1 MLNLNQET
9 PYDNVPLDDFKNTV
23 LSCQQC
29 ELCHTRT
36 NVVFGSGPI
45 PCNLMIIGEGPGEQ
59 EDIQSL
65 PFVGRSGKLLTK
77 LLEYASINRDTDVF
91 IANTVKCRPPNNRTP
106 LQAEIDSCK
115 PYLIRQIKFVKP
127 KILLLLGSPSLKT
140 ILEETLT
147 ISKTRGKWYKTAVD
161 YMPDPLYIM
170 PLFHP
175 SYLLRNSSKEEG
187 KPKWLTWQDM
197 KEVKSAL
204 RFYEPPPVQVD
215 KILANT

>member
-9 PYDNVPLDDFKNTV
+9 PYDTLPIDDFKNTV
-23 LSCQQC
+23 LSCQKC
-29 ELCHTRT
+29 ELCNTRT

-59 EDIQSL
+59 EDLQSL

-77 LLEYASINRDTDVF
+77 ILESVSINRDTDVF

-115 PYLIRQIKFVKP
+115 PYLIRQIKLVKP

-147 ISKTRGKWYKTAVD
+147 ISKTRGKWYKTTVD

-204 RFYEPPPVQVD
+204 RFYEPPSV
-215 KILANT
+215 